1 MTTGQSRMAGR
12 DTQEARMPVAFVS
25 HGSPMVAIETGSFQ
39 EALGRFGREQRPR
52 ALVVI
57 SAHWESGDTVRITS
71 AAAHHLIYDFGGFP
85 KELYELQYEAAGA
98 PELARRI
105 EGILRDADVLSALDA
120 ARGLDHGAWVPLRL
134 LYPQAEVPIVELSIP
149 GTRSP
154 AELFRIGEL
163 LSPLRS
169 EGVLILGSGGIVHN
183 LRRLD
188 WGHRDGLAEAWALD
202 FDRWFAAKLE
212 AGDIDG
218 LFRYVQTA
226 PSAALAVPTNEHFHP
241 VFIVL
246 GAAGKQGRIERIH
259 EGFEYGTLSMR
270 SFAVA

>member
-1 MTTGQSRMAGR
+1 MTKGKGPV
-12 DTQEARMPVAFVS
+12 MPVAFVS
-25 HGSPMVAIETGSFQ
+25 HGSPMVAIETGLYQ
-39 EALGRFGREQRPR
+39 DALERFGREHRPR
-52 ALVVI
+52 AVVVI
-57 SAHWESGDTVRITS
+57 SAHWDSGDVVRIAS
-71 AAAHHLIYDFGGFP
+71 AAKPSLIYDFGGFP
-85 KELYELQYEAAGA
+85 DELYKLQYAAAGD

-105 EGILRDADVLSALDA
+105 DGMLRDAGIPSALDEG
-120 ARGLDHGAWVPLRL
+120 RGLDHGVWVPLRL
-134 LYPQAEVPIVELSIP
+134 IYPKGDVPVVELSIP

-188 WGHRDGLAEAWALD
+188 WRHRDGPPQEWALD

-212 AGDIDG
+212 VWDIDG
-218 LFRYVQTA
+218 LFRYQQTA

-241 VFIVL
+241 VFVAL
-246 GAAGKQGRIERIH
+246 GAAGERGRIDYIY
-259 EGFEYGTLSMR
+259 EGFQYGTLSMR